1 MSIHQYSKHLS
12 KDIPDYKSKLCNN
25 VEHDAIYKVDF
36 DEILTTSD
44 ILTMEINGVN
54 MCFSKEDVKEMLKN
68 NKNLLTNEKL
78 GEFEKSVMNLFLSS
92 LYYYTLIPEAFLY
105 EDDLSIIFDR
115 RKIGTSPH
123 GNEDDEDSDGLF
135 KGDSDFIFQSFFH
148 SKTRID
154 HIENRKTLDKFL
166 DFIKNKFYDDIKFKF
181 YGNFFKDDNEYAGVC
196 IIEYKKYKSP
206 VITIYYDKNAK
217 DNDIN
222 FSQYNKMANIY
233 KTTDYRR
240 YEKFSETFIN
250 KIDINKIE
258 DEIKT
263 FETNKSENN

>member
-68 NKNLLTNEKL
+68 NMNYLTNEKL

-92 LYYYTLIPEAFLY
+92 LYYYNLFLDFVY
-105 EDDLSIIFDR
+105 DELNIIFE
-115 RKIGTSPH
+115 KIEV
-123 GNEDDEDSDGLF
+123 GNGY
-135 KGDSDFIFQSFFH
+135 SDFIFQSLLY
-148 SKTRID
+148 SKTTTD
-154 HIENRKTLDKFL
+154 YIENRKNMDNLIEFV
-166 DFIKNKFYDDIKFKF
+166 KNNSNQDSKFKF
-181 YGNFFKDDNEYAGVC
+181 YGIFTDSNKNDYKGVC

-206 VITIYYDKNAK
+206 IITIYYDKN
-217 DNDIN
+217 IN
-222 FSQYNKMANIY
+222 SYKIY
-233 KTTDYRR
+233 KAVDYRQ

-250 KIDINKIE
+250 KIDTKEIE
-258 DEIKT
+258 TDIEIFST
-263 FETNKSENN
+263 RNLKSEKY